1 MTISFQDIAAQA
13 ARDGIITDAELLDLR
28 RNGWCDG
35 TISPQEA
42 ESIFAIN
49 HALGERSAAWTDFFV
64 EALGEFLL
72 NRQEPRGYMAED
84 QADWLIAQ
92 VTRDGRIDSMAEL
105 ELLVRMIERAN
116 NVPET
121 LKSFVL
127 EQIEREVLTGTGP
140 TRDGGE
146 LSDTH
151 VSEAEV
157 ALLRRVLF
165 GQASDRPAAISQR
178 EAELL
183 FRIKDA
189 TLGAPNARGW
199 KRLFVQG
206 VGNYLQ
212 GWASPNAQI
221 TRDRAAELDRFI
233 ADTDSGVGR
242 FMSRMMKAVPN
253 SAGVVFGRKQA
264 DTPDLD
270 ARIAAE
276 ADITAGEQS
285 WLDARVEANGE
296 IDEYDRALLHFLAG
310 GDPPAA

>member
-1 MTISFQDIAAQA
+1 
-13 ARDGIITDAELLDLR
+13 
-28 RNGWCDG
+28 
-35 TISPQEA
+35 
-42 ESIFAIN
+42 
-49 HALGERSAAWTDFFV
+49 
-64 EALGEFLL
+64 
-72 NRQEPRGYMAED
+72 
-84 QADWLIAQ
+84 
-92 VTRDGRIDSMAEL
+92 
-105 ELLVRMIERAN
+105 
-116 NVPET
+116 
-121 LKSFVL
+121 
-127 EQIEREVLTGTGP
+127 
-140 TRDGGE
+140 
-146 LSDTH
+146 
-151 VSEAEV
+151 
-157 ALLRRVLF
+157 
-165 GQASDRPAAISQR
+165 
-178 EAELL
+178 LL

-221 TRDRAAELDRFI
+221 TRDRAAELNRFMT
-233 ADTDSGVGR
+233 DTDSGVGR
-242 FMSRMMKAVPN
+242 FMSRMVKAVPN
-253 SAGVVFGRKQA
+253 SAPSNKLGIVFGRKQA

>member
-92 VTRDGRIDSMAEL
+92 VMRDGRIDSMAEL

-221 TRDRAAELDRFI
+221 TRDRAAELDRFMT
-233 ADTDSGVGR
+233 DTNSGVGR
-242 FMSRMMKAVPN
+242 FMSRMVKAVPN

-270 ARIAAE
+270 AQIAAE
-276 ADITAGEQS
+276 ADITASEKS
-285 WLDARVEANGE
+285 WLDAQVEANGE